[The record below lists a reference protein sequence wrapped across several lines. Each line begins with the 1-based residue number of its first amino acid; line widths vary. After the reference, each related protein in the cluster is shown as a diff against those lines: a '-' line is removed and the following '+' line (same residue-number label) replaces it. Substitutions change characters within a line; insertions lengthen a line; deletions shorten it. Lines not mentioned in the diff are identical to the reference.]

1 MPQGSCGLQIYFFY
15 IRQSQSELDD
25 DKIVTLLDQ
34 NIVCFHKGLFLVKK
48 LPEFFKIHS
57 PVTITVETLQQ
68 FLPALDWH
76 VTGEVEEFLSVQVPA
91 IVRVQ
96 GLHKG
101 TLNIIYP
108 QTSTSTSTYLEGR
121 QSFVNFKIFP
131 APAPYWRARPGG
143 DLGLLLYQRLDGLT
157 ALRKLDEVL
166 PSGDTQ

>member
-1 MPQGSCGLQIYFFY
+1 MPQGSCGLQIYFF
-15 IRQSQSELDD
+15 QSQSELDYD
-25 DKIVTLLDQ
+25 EIVTLLDQ

-101 TLNIIYP
+101 TLNIIYQ
-108 QTSTSTSTYLEGR
+108 QTSTSTPTYLEGR

-131 APAPYWRARPGG
+131 ASTPWGSRPGG
-143 DLGLLLYQRLDGLT
+143 NLGLFLHHCFDCFT
-157 ALRKLDEVL
+157 TFCKLNKVF
-166 PSGDTQ
+166 PITT